1 MKNWM
6 CLAASAALA
15 VGEAAAAPPDCKLM
29 RIEEWPV
36 RLERNLPVID
46 GEINGQKV
54 GILLDTGA
62 ERSLVTRSAAT
73 RLMLSRHDLGSA
85 SARLYGVGTD
95 KPIEAV
101 LIEELRIGPA
111 IRRNWAVLLAAEHD
125 FGAEISVILGED
137 FFSAVD
143 VEFDFPNRAV
153 RLYQPKDCEGVSLAY
168 WAKAGAGEAAL
179 EAGARTMFTV
189 VLNDRPM
196 LAVLDTGASV
206 SALTLSHAARY
217 GVTPKST
224 GVTTAGCSVGVG
236 RKPVDYWSGQF
247 ESFAIGNEVV
257 RNPTLRFADIFKDT
271 VDPVGRASSYFA
283 DLPQMALGVDFLRAH
298 RVYVARSQRKLYF
311 TYTGGTVFPV
321 DAAKGCQDLR

>member
-1 MKNWM
+1 MKNWIF
-6 CLAASAALA
+6 LLAALA
-15 VGEAAAAPPDCKLM
+15 MGEAAAAPQDCKLM

-36 RLERNLPVID
+36 RLERNLPLID
-46 GEINGQKV
+46 GEINGQKIS
-54 GILLDTGA
+54 ILLDSGA
-62 ERSLVTRSAAT
+62 ERSFITRSAAT
-73 RLMLSRHDLGSA
+73 RMMLPRYDA
-85 SARLYGVGTD
+85 SATRMYAVPGDRPV
-95 KPIEAV
+95 EAV
-101 LIEELRIGPA
+101 RVEEFKIGPA
-111 IRRNWAVLLAAEHD
+111 TRRNWNVLLSADQD
-125 FGAEISVILGED
+125 FGSEVSLVIGED
-137 FFSAVD
+137 FLSATD
-143 VEFDFPNRAV
+143 VEFDLPNRAV
-153 RLYQPKDCEGVSLAY
+153 RLFQPKDCEGVSLAY
-168 WAKAGAGEAAL
+168 WAKGGAGEAAL

-189 VLNDRPM
+189 ALNDRPM

-217 GVTPKST
+217 GVTPKSA

-247 ESFAIGNEVV
+247 ESFAIGNEVI

-311 TYTGGTVFPV
+311 TYTGGTVFPL